1 MQFLRN
7 FSIFQRLLM
16 ILGVVALGLVL
27 LSLTSLPQQFSSLEQ
42 QQYEKTKNLVENT
55 FGIIEHFHDLQQ
67 SGELAQDQAQKAAL
81 DAISKLRYDTDNY
94 YWINDYTPNMVMHP
108 MKPQLVGKSL
118 SASKD
123 PDGTYLFMEMV
134 KIVRQQGEGFVP
146 YKWPKPGFDD
156 PVDKISYVKGFA
168 PWQWILGSGVYLD
181 SIEEDF
187 AELGNLMIIDV
198 VVLLII
204 LAALISLISNSILNP
219 VNLATEMMKNISH
232 GEGDLTQ
239 RLDESGKDEISQLAN
254 YFNAYTEKMRHS
266 IERVSHSATEVERLS
281 SSVDETGKVNLN
293 HIEHQNENSR
303 QVATAVEQMSMQI
316 REVSENAEAAE
327 HAANDAL
334 KNSNNGKQVV
344 AKTISAIET
353 LSSNIQEVSEV
364 TTVLAEESNNIGS
377 VLDVIRGISEQTNLL
392 ALNAAIE
399 AARAGEQGRGFA
411 VVADEVRT
419 LASRT
424 GQSTDEIQTMIEKL
438 QKGAQEAVSA
448 VQASQ
453 QISEN
458 TVKQVA
464 EADEVLNEIERLIM
478 SITDMNSHIARATE
492 EQSTAAQEVNIRITD
507 LSEAT
512 DHSLETTHAL
522 TEASLSLKQASHQ
535 LSEIVK
541 GFKIT

>member
-1 MQFLRN
+1 MRFLRN

-16 ILGVVALGLVL
+16 ILGVVTLGLIL
-27 LSLTSLPQQFSSLEQ
+27 LSLSSLPQQFSSLEQ
-42 QQYEKTKNLVENT
+42 QQYDKTKNLVENT
-55 FGIIEHFHDLQQ
+55 FGIIEHFYGLQQ
-67 SGELAQDQAQKAAL
+67 DGQLNEAQAKKAAL
-81 DAISKLRYDTDNY
+81 DTISKLRYDTDNY
-94 YWINDYTPNMVMHP
+94 YWINDYSPSMVMHP

-118 SASKD
+118 STSKD

-146 YKWPKPGFDD
+146 YKWPKPGFDK
-156 PVDKISYVKGFA
+156 PVDKISYVKGFE

-181 SIEEDF
+181 SIEEDYT
-187 AELGNLMIIDV
+187 ELRNLMIIDV
-198 VVLLII
+198 VVILII
-204 LAALISLISNSILNP
+204 LAVLITLISNSILHP
-219 VNLATEMMKNISH
+219 VNLVTEMMKNISH

-239 RLDESGKDEISQLAN
+239 KLDESGRDEISHLAN

-266 IERVSHSATEVERLS
+266 IERVSLSASEVEKLS
-281 SSVDETGKVNLN
+281 NSVDETGKVNLN
-293 HIEHQNENSR
+293 HIEHQNDNSR

-334 KNSNNGKQVV
+334 KNSSNGKQVV
-344 AKTISAIET
+344 AQTIQAIET
-353 LSSNIQEVSEV
+353 LSGNIQEVSEV
-364 TTVLAEESNNIGS
+364 TSILAEESNNIGS

-424 GQSTDEIQTMIEKL
+424 GQSTDEIQAMIEKL
-438 QKGAQEAVSA
+438 QKGAQEAVNA

-453 QISEN
+453 LISDN

-464 EADEVLNEIERLIM
+464 EADIVLNEIERLIM

-512 DHSLETTHAL
+512 DQSLETTHAL
-522 TEASLSLKQASHQ
+522 TKASLSLKQASHQ
-535 LSEIVK
+535 LSEIVR
-541 GFKIT
+541 GFKIS

>member
-16 ILGVVALGLVL
+16 ILGVVTLGLIL
-27 LSLTSLPQQFSSLEQ
+27 LSLSSLPQQFSSLEQ
-42 QQYEKTKNLVENT
+42 QQYEKTKNLLENT
-55 FGIIEHFHDLQQ
+55 FGIIEHFYSLQQ
-67 SGELAQDQAQKAAL
+67 DGQLSEVQAKQAAL
-81 DAISKLRYDTDNY
+81 DTIAKLRYDTDNY
-94 YWINDYTPNMVMHP
+94 YWINDYSPSMVMHP

-118 SASKD
+118 STSKD

-146 YKWPKPGFDD
+146 YKWPKPGFDK
-156 PVDKISYVKGFA
+156 PVDKISYVKGFE

-181 SIEEDF
+181 SIEEDYT
-187 AELGNLMIIDV
+187 ELRNLMIIDV
-198 VVLLII
+198 VVILII
-204 LAALISLISNSILNP
+204 LAILITLISNSILHP
-219 VNLATEMMKNISH
+219 VNLVTEMMKNISH

-239 RLDESGKDEISQLAN
+239 RLDESGKDEISHLAN

-266 IERVSHSATEVERLS
+266 IERVSYSATEVEKLS
-281 SSVDETGKVNLN
+281 NSVDETGKVNLN
-293 HIEHQNENSR
+293 HIEHQNDNSR

-334 KNSNNGKQVV
+334 KNSSNGKQVV
-344 AKTISAIET
+344 AQTIQAIET
-353 LSSNIQEVSEV
+353 LSGNIQEVSEV
-364 TTVLAEESNNIGS
+364 TSILAEESNNIGS

-424 GQSTDEIQTMIEKL
+424 GQSTDEIQAMIEKL
-438 QKGAQEAVSA
+438 QRGAQEAVSA

-453 QISEN
+453 LISDN

-464 EADEVLNEIERLIM
+464 EADVVLNEIERLIM

-507 LSEAT
+507 LSDAT
-512 DHSLETTHAL
+512 DQSLETTHAL
-522 TEASLSLKQASHQ
+522 TKASLSLKQASHQ
-535 LSEIVK
+535 LSEIVR
-541 GFKIT
+541 GFKVS

>member
-16 ILGVVALGLVL
+16 ILGVVAIGLVL

-55 FGIIEHFHDLQQ
+55 FGVIEHFYGLQQ
-67 SGELAQDQAQKAAL
+67 AGEMTQDQAQQAAL
-81 DAISKLRYDTDNY
+81 DTISKLRYDSDNY
-94 YWINDYTPNMVMHP
+94 YWINDYNPNMVMHP

-156 PVDKISYVKGFA
+156 PVDKISYVKGFG
-168 PWQWILGSGVYLD
+168 PWEWILGSGVYLD

-187 AELGNLMIIDV
+187 AELRNLMIIDV

-204 LAALISLISNSILNP
+204 LAALISLISNSILTP

-266 IERVSHSATEVERLS
+266 IENVSHSATEVERLS
-281 SSVDETGKVNLN
+281 NSVDDTGKVNLN
-293 HIEHQNENSR
+293 HIEHQNDNSR

-507 LSEAT
+507 LSAAT

-541 GFKIT
+541 GFKIH

>member
-16 ILGVVALGLVL
+16 ILGVVTLGLIL
-27 LSLTSLPQQFSSLEQ
+27 LSLSSLPQQFSSLEQ

-55 FGIIEHFHDLQQ
+55 FGIIEHFYNLQKDGQ
-67 SGELAQDQAQKAAL
+67 LSEAQAKQAAL
-81 DAISKLRYDTDNY
+81 DTISKLRYDTDNY
-94 YWINDYTPNMVMHP
+94 YWINDYSPSMVMHP

-118 SASKD
+118 STSKD

-134 KIVRQQGEGFVP
+134 KIVRQQGEGSVP
-146 YKWPKPGFDD
+146 YKWPKPGFDK
-156 PVDKISYVKGFA
+156 PVDKISYVKGFE

-181 SIEEDF
+181 SIEEDYI
-187 AELGNLMIIDV
+187 ELRNLMMIDV
-198 VVLLII
+198 VVILII
-204 LAALISLISNSILNP
+204 LAILITLISKSILHP
-219 VNLATEMMKNISH
+219 VNLVTEMMKNISH

-239 RLDESGKDEISQLAN
+239 RLDESGKDEISHLAN

-266 IERVSHSATEVERLS
+266 IERVSHSATEVEKLS
-281 SSVDETGKVNLN
+281 NSVDETGKVNLN
-293 HIEHQNENSR
+293 HIEHQNDNSR

-334 KNSNNGKQVV
+334 KNSSNGKQVV
-344 AKTISAIET
+344 AQTIQAIET
-353 LSSNIQEVSEV
+353 LSGNIQEVSEV
-364 TTVLAEESNNIGS
+364 TSILAEESNNIGS

-424 GQSTDEIQTMIEKL
+424 GQSTDEIQAMIEKL
-438 QKGAQEAVSA
+438 QRGAQEAVSA

-453 QISEN
+453 LISDN

-464 EADEVLNEIERLIM
+464 EADVVLNEIERLIM

-492 EQSTAAQEVNIRITD
+492 EQSSAAQEVNIRITD
-507 LSEAT
+507 LSDAT
-512 DHSLETTHAL
+512 DQSLETTHAL
-522 TEASLSLKQASHQ
+522 TKASLSLKQASHQ
-535 LSEIVK
+535 LSEIVR
-541 GFKIT
+541 GFKVS

>member
-16 ILGVVALGLVL
+16 ILGVVTLGLIL
-27 LSLTSLPQQFSSLEQ
+27 LSLSSLPQQFSSLEQ

-55 FGIIEHFHDLQQ
+55 FGIIEHFYNLQKDGQ
-67 SGELAQDQAQKAAL
+67 LSEAQAKQAAL
-81 DAISKLRYDTDNY
+81 DTISKLRYDTDNY
-94 YWINDYTPNMVMHP
+94 YWINDYSPSMVMHP

-118 SASKD
+118 STSKD

-146 YKWPKPGFDD
+146 YKWPKPGFDK
-156 PVDKISYVKGFA
+156 PVDKISYVKGFE

-181 SIEEDF
+181 SIEEDYI
-187 AELGNLMIIDV
+187 ELRNLMIIDV
-198 VVLLII
+198 VVILII
-204 LAALISLISNSILNP
+204 LAILITLISKSILHP
-219 VNLATEMMKNISH
+219 VNLVTEMMKNISH

-239 RLDESGKDEISQLAN
+239 RLDESGKDEISHLAN

-266 IERVSHSATEVERLS
+266 IERVSHSATEVEKLS
-281 SSVDETGKVNLN
+281 NSVDETGKVNLN
-293 HIEHQNENSR
+293 HIEHQNDNSR

-334 KNSNNGKQVV
+334 KNSSNGKQVV
-344 AKTISAIET
+344 AQTIQAIET
-353 LSSNIQEVSEV
+353 LSGNIQEVSEV
-364 TTVLAEESNNIGS
+364 TSILAEESNNIGS

-424 GQSTDEIQTMIEKL
+424 GQSTDEIQAMIEKL
-438 QKGAQEAVSA
+438 QKGAQEAVNA

-453 QISEN
+453 LISDN

-464 EADEVLNEIERLIM
+464 EADVVLNEIERLIM

-507 LSEAT
+507 LSDAT
-512 DHSLETTHAL
+512 DQSLETTHVL
-522 TEASLSLKQASHQ
+522 TKASLSLKQASHQ
-535 LSEIVK
+535 LSEIVR
-541 GFKIT
+541 GFKVS

>member
-16 ILGVVALGLVL
+16 ILGVVTLGLIL
-27 LSLTSLPQQFSSLEQ
+27 LSLSSLPQQFSSLEQ

-55 FGIIEHFHDLQQ
+55 FGVIEHFYSLQQ
-67 SGELAQDQAQKAAL
+67 DGQLSEAQAKQAAL
-81 DAISKLRYDTDNY
+81 DTISKLRYDTDNY
-94 YWINDYTPNMVMHP
+94 YWINDYSPSMVMHP

-134 KIVRQQGEGFVP
+134 KIVRQKSEGFVP
-146 YKWPKPGFDD
+146 YKWPKPGFDK
-156 PVDKISYVKGFA
+156 PVDKISYVKGFE

-187 AELGNLMIIDV
+187 TEQRNRMLIDV
-198 VVLLII
+198 AVILII
-204 LAALISLISNSILNP
+204 LAILITLISNSILHP
-219 VNLATEMMKNISH
+219 VNLVTEMMKNISH

-239 RLDESGKDEISQLAN
+239 RLDESGKDEISHLAN

-266 IERVSHSATEVERLS
+266 IERVSHSATEVEKLS
-281 SSVDETGKVNLN
+281 NSVDETGKVNLN
-293 HIEHQNENSR
+293 HIEHQNDNSR

-316 REVSENAEAAE
+316 REVSDNAEAAE

-334 KNSNNGKQVV
+334 KNSSNGKQVV
-344 AKTISAIET
+344 AQTIQAIET

-364 TTVLAEESNNIGS
+364 TSVLAEESNNIGS

-424 GQSTDEIQTMIEKL
+424 GQSTDEIQAMIEKL
-438 QKGAQEAVSA
+438 QRGAQEAVNA

-453 QISEN
+453 LISDN

-464 EADEVLNEIERLIM
+464 EADVVLNEIERLIK

-512 DHSLETTHAL
+512 DQSLETTHAL
-522 TEASLSLKQASHQ
+522 TEASLSLKHASHQ
-535 LSEIVK
+535 LSEIVR
-541 GFKIT
+541 GFKVS

>member
-16 ILGVVALGLVL
+16 ILGVVTLGLIL
-27 LSLTSLPQQFSSLEQ
+27 LSLSSLPQQFSSLEQ
-42 QQYEKTKNLVENT
+42 QQYDKTKNLVENT
-55 FGIIEHFHDLQQ
+55 FGIIEHFYGLQQ
-67 SGELAQDQAQKAAL
+67 DGQLNEAQAKKAAL
-81 DAISKLRYDTDNY
+81 DTISKLRYDTDNY
-94 YWINDYTPNMVMHP
+94 YWINDYSPSMVMHP

-118 SASKD
+118 STSKD

-146 YKWPKPGFDD
+146 YKWPKPGFDK
-156 PVDKISYVKGFA
+156 PVDKISYVKGFE

-181 SIEEDF
+181 SIEEDYT
-187 AELGNLMIIDV
+187 ELRNLMIIDV
-198 VVLLII
+198 VVILII
-204 LAALISLISNSILNP
+204 LAVLITLISNSILHP
-219 VNLATEMMKNISH
+219 VNLVTEMMKNISH

-239 RLDESGKDEISQLAN
+239 KLDESGRDEISHLAN

-266 IERVSHSATEVERLS
+266 IERVSLNASEVEKLS
-281 SSVDETGKVNLN
+281 NSVDETGKVNLN
-293 HIEHQNENSR
+293 HIEHQNDNSR

-334 KNSNNGKQVV
+334 KNSSNGKQVV
-344 AKTISAIET
+344 AQTIQAIET
-353 LSSNIQEVSEV
+353 LSGNIQEVSEV
-364 TTVLAEESNNIGS
+364 TSILAEESNNIGS

-424 GQSTDEIQTMIEKL
+424 GQSTDEIQAMIEKL
-438 QKGAQEAVSA
+438 QRGAQEAVNA

-453 QISEN
+453 LISDN

-464 EADEVLNEIERLIM
+464 KADVVLNEIERLIM

-507 LSEAT
+507 LSDAT
-512 DHSLETTHAL
+512 DQSLETTHAL
-522 TEASLSLKQASHQ
+522 TKASLSLKQASQQ
-535 LSEIVK
+535 LSEIVR
-541 GFKIT
+541 GFKVS

>member
-1 MQFLRN
+1 MRFLRN

-16 ILGVVALGLVL
+16 ILGVVTLGLIL
-27 LSLTSLPQQFSSLEQ
+27 LSLSSLPQQFSSLEQ
-42 QQYEKTKNLVENT
+42 QQYDKTKNLVENT
-55 FGIIEHFHDLQQ
+55 FGIIEHFYGLQQ
-67 SGELAQDQAQKAAL
+67 DGQLNEAQAKKAAL
-81 DAISKLRYDTDNY
+81 DTISKLRYDTDNY
-94 YWINDYTPNMVMHP
+94 YWINDYSPSMVMHP

-118 SASKD
+118 STSKD

-146 YKWPKPGFDD
+146 YKWPKPGFDK
-156 PVDKISYVKGFA
+156 PVDKISYVKGFE

-181 SIEEDF
+181 SIEEDYT
-187 AELGNLMIIDV
+187 ELRNLMIIDV
-198 VVLLII
+198 VVILII
-204 LAALISLISNSILNP
+204 LAVLITLISNSILHP
-219 VNLATEMMKNISH
+219 VNLVTEMMKNISH

-239 RLDESGKDEISQLAN
+239 RLDESGKDEISHLAN

-266 IERVSHSATEVERLS
+266 IERVSHSATEVEKLS
-281 SSVDETGKVNLN
+281 NSVDETGKVNLN
-293 HIEHQNENSR
+293 HIEHQNDNSR

-334 KNSNNGKQVV
+334 KNSSNGKQVV
-344 AKTISAIET
+344 AQTIQAIET
-353 LSSNIQEVSEV
+353 LSGNIQEVSEV
-364 TTVLAEESNNIGS
+364 TSILAEESNNIGS

-424 GQSTDEIQTMIEKL
+424 GQSTDEIQAMIEKL
-438 QKGAQEAVSA
+438 QRGAQEAVNA

-453 QISEN
+453 LISDN

-464 EADEVLNEIERLIM
+464 EADVVLNEIERLIM

-512 DHSLETTHAL
+512 DQSLETTHAL
-522 TEASLSLKQASHQ
+522 TKASLSLKQASHQ
-535 LSEIVK
+535 LSEIVR
-541 GFKIT
+541 GFKVS

>member
-16 ILGVVALGLVL
+16 ILGVVTLGLIL
-27 LSLTSLPQQFSSLEQ
+27 LSLSSLPQQFSSLEQ

-55 FGIIEHFHDLQQ
+55 FGIIEHFYNLQKDGQ
-67 SGELAQDQAQKAAL
+67 LSEAQAKQAAL
-81 DAISKLRYDTDNY
+81 DTISKLRYDTDNY
-94 YWINDYTPNMVMHP
+94 YWINDYSPSMVMHP

-118 SASKD
+118 STSKD

-134 KIVRQQGEGFVP
+134 KIVRQQGEGSVP
-146 YKWPKPGFDD
+146 YKWPKPGFDK
-156 PVDKISYVKGFA
+156 PVDKISYVKGFE

-181 SIEEDF
+181 SIEEDYI
-187 AELGNLMIIDV
+187 ELRNLMMIDV
-198 VVLLII
+198 VVILII
-204 LAALISLISNSILNP
+204 LAILITLISKSILHP
-219 VNLATEMMKNISH
+219 VNLVTEMMKNISH

-239 RLDESGKDEISQLAN
+239 RLDESGKDEISHLAN

-266 IERVSHSATEVERLS
+266 IERVSHSATEVEKLS
-281 SSVDETGKVNLN
+281 NSVDETGKVNLN
-293 HIEHQNENSR
+293 HIEHQNDNSR

-334 KNSNNGKQVV
+334 KNSSNGKQVV
-344 AKTISAIET
+344 AQTIQAIET
-353 LSSNIQEVSEV
+353 LSGNIQEVSEV
-364 TTVLAEESNNIGS
+364 TSILAEESNNIGS

-424 GQSTDEIQTMIEKL
+424 GQSTDEIQAMIEKL
-438 QKGAQEAVSA
+438 QRGAQEAVNA

-453 QISEN
+453 LISDN

-464 EADEVLNEIERLIM
+464 EADVVLNEIERLIM

-507 LSEAT
+507 LSDAT
-512 DHSLETTHAL
+512 DQSLETTHVL
-522 TEASLSLKQASHQ
+522 TKASLSLKQASHQ
-535 LSEIVK
+535 LSEIVR
-541 GFKIT
+541 GFKVS